1 VSALRAAIRPLPVIL
16 PPMRDELLSS
26 WLRRHGD
33 FYGATGATILR
44 RCLPA
49 MTSVS
54 AVDAGLAKND
64 ERRLAELFRCDRQ
77 DIRGMTHL
85 RKSRRPGGLIATVN
99 PIQVC
104 RNCIVRHSA
113 TEVTRGARLCSWMEG
128 WRLSCPLC
136 GTNLEDVRPMH
147 LLSKVDPGNPLLVQV
162 APMAR
167 RGEMFM
173 NKVIHAPGRVSTYMV
188 ELMRILLLPCEDRP
202 ANHQPGIDI
211 PRLLNLVVPGFDLFM
226 RRHHRYFARPGT
238 LLLTMSVRIPVLAG
252 LATIVNTP
260 DDWTER
266 LSGAMAPQFR
276 NHFAACL
283 QAAADWRTSKSRAS
297 RAVRSSAANESTRP
311 ARENSHH

>member
-1 VSALRAAIRPLPVIL
+1 MAL
-16 PPMRDELLSS
+16 
-26 WLRRHGD
+26 
-33 FYGATGATILR
+33 
-44 RCLPA
+44 
-49 MTSVS
+49 VS

-85 RKSRRPGGLIATVN
+85 RKGRRPGGLIATVN
-99 PIQVC
+99 PIQVR
-104 RNCIVRHSA
+104 RNCTVRHSA
-113 TEVTRGARLCSWMEG
+113 THVTRGARLRSWMEG

-147 LLSKVDPGNPLLVQV
+147 LLSKVDPGNPLLVEV

-173 NKVIHAPGRVSTYMV
+173 SKVIHAPGRVSRYMV
-188 ELMRILLLPCEDRP
+188 DLMRVLLLPSEDRP

-226 RRHHRYFARPGT
+226 RRHHLYFARPGT
-238 LLLTMSVRIPVLAG
+238 LLLTMNVRIPVLAG
-252 LATIVNTP
+252 LATIVTTP

-283 QAAADWRTSKSRAS
+283 QAAAEWQASKSRAS
-297 RAVRSSAANESTRP
+297 RAVHFKAAAESPGPPPR
-311 ARENSHH
+311 NSHHQ